1 MDRFLWGL
9 LIVVVV
15 AIVGY
20 VVLRVLVVQG
30 SSMPSNLGVQE
41 GRLAACP
48 DKPNCVSSYATDDE
62 HSIEPL
68 RYEGLQEEARAALL
82 EVLANLPRSTLITQ
96 DDDYIH
102 VELRSRLMR
111 FVDDA
116 EFYFAEPGIIHVR
129 SAARLG
135 QSDLGANRSY
145 IEAIRAGL

>member
-1 MDRFLWGL
+1 MNRFLWIL
-9 LIVVVV
+9 LILVIV

-30 SSMPSNLGVQE
+30 SPMPNNLGVQE
-41 GRLAACP
+41 GRLANCP
-48 DKPNCVSSYATDDE
+48 DTPNCVSSYATDSE
-62 HSIEPL
+62 HGIDPIS
-68 RYEGLQEEARAALL
+68 YQGTQEEARIALL
-82 EVLANLPRSTLITQ
+82 EVLNNLPRSTIITQ
-96 DDDYIH
+96 NGDYIH

-116 EFYFAEPGIIHVR
+116 EFYFAEPGLIHVR

-135 QSDLGANRSY
+135 QGDMGANRGY